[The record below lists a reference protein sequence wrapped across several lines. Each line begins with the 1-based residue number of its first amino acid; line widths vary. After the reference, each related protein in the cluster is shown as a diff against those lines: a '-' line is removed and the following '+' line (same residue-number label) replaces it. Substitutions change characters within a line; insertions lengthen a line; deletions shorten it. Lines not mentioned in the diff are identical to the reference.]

1 MPRMHLSLELHEE
14 VPAGLPLEL
23 FEAAAEAAL
32 ALGLPASFS
41 EQSFSLTA
49 VAVSQEEIQRLNREY
64 RDKDSV
70 TDILSFWNFAS
81 VAELLLEKIATI
93 ERRRLPRH
101 TRSENYAHSE
111 SHRRYPGTRA
121 GHFSKKIS
129 YTILLSDY
137 LPSFGNGATSSVI
150 RSWIRNISGS

>member
-81 VAELLLEKIATI
+81 VAELLLEKSATI
-93 ERRRLPRH
+93 ELGELFFAPEFIEQAAQEDAVSYRR
-101 TRSENYAHSE
+101 EMAYIF
-111 SHRRYPGTRA
+111 SHGVLHLIGYDHEPEMFRIQDRITDDVAP
-121 GHFSKKIS
+121 
-129 YTILLSDY
+129 LLKD
-137 LPSFGNGATSSVI
+137 GK
-150 RSWIRNISGS
+150 